1 MSLADEAIR
10 IGPAP
15 ALESYLKGETILEA
29 ARRSGAQARENER
42 RGLADKALTSR
53 VRKLKLDT
61 NKSAF
66 AASATPT
73 ATITCQCSSTYEG
86 LPFWLTA

>member
-42 RGLADKALTSR
+42 RGLADKALTRR
-53 VRKLKLDT
+53 VRKLDT

-66 AASATPT
+66 AAASATPAT